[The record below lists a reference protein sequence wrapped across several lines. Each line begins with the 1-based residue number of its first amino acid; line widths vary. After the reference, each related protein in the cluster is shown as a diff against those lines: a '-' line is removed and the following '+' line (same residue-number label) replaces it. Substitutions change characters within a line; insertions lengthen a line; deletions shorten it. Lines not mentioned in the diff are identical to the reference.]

1 MTREQEGAR
10 GGVGGREVSGGRK
23 ELGDQ
28 SREAKAE
35 IWGS

>member
-10 GGVGGREVSGGRK
+10 GREVSGGRK

-28 SREAKAE
+28 SREAKVE